1 MPGLIFYEGKGAFS
15 MNDRFGAVL
24 LAGGDS
30 TRMGG
35 GRSKVL
41 APLGGQPAL
50 LRPLRVLCA
59 CGHVKTLC
67 LVCREREM
75 DELARLVREAGPL
88 GGRTIRFALA
98 GRDRQDSV
106 WNGVQALGDEC
117 GYVLIHDGARP
128 LVDPATVEAVC
139 RDALE
144 YGAATAA
151 VPSKDT
157 CKLAGPDGFVE
168 GTPDRDRLWAV
179 QTPQAFRRELYLYG
193 LERARAQGRRYTDD
207 CQLVEAAG
215 GRVRLTKSGYHNFKL
230 TTPEDL
236 LLARAMVGERSGA
249 MRVGSGYDVHRLAEG
264 RDLILGGVKI
274 PYERGL
280 LGHSDA
286 DVLAHAI
293 ADGLLG
299 AAALGDIGQLFP
311 DSDPRYAGADS
322 LGLLSTVCGLVR
334 GQGYEIGNIDAT
346 LIAQKPKLAPHIPA
360 MRERLA
366 AACGLEVGRVSVK
379 ATTEEGLGFTG
390 RGEGIAASAVCLL
403 AEA

>member
-1 MPGLIFYEGKGAFS
+1 
-15 MNDRFGAVL
+15 MNDWFGAVL
-24 LAGGDS
+24 LAGGGS

-41 APLGGQPAL
+41 ARLGEGPAL
-50 LRPLRVLCA
+50 LRPLRVLCS
-59 CGHVKTLC
+59 CRYVKKLC
-67 LVCREREM
+67 LVCREQEM
-75 DELARLVREAGPL
+75 DELARLVQEAGPL
-88 GGRTIRFALA
+88 GGQTIRFAL
-98 GRDRQDSV
+98 GGPERQDSV
-106 WNGVQALGDEC
+106 WNGVQTLGDSC
-117 GYVLIHDGARP
+117 GYLLIHDGARP
-128 LVDPATVEAVC
+128 LVDPEVVDAVC

-168 GTPDRDRLWAV
+168 STPDRERLWAV

-193 LERARAQGRRYTDD
+193 LERARALGRSYTDD

-215 GRVRLTKSGYHNFKL
+215 GRVRLTKSGYQNFKL

-249 MRVGSGYDVHRLAEG
+249 MRIGSGYDVHRLASG
-264 RDLILGGVKI
+264 RDLILGGVRV
-274 PYERGL
+274 PYDRGL

-293 ADGLLG
+293 ADSLLG

-311 DSDPRYAGADS
+311 DNDPQYQGADS
-322 LGLLSTVCGLVR
+322 LELLGQVCQLVR
-334 GQGYEIGNIDAT
+334 ARGYGVANIDAT
-346 LIAQKPKLAPHIPA
+346 LIAQKPKLAPYIPE

-366 AACGLEVGRVSVK
+366 TACGLQVGQVSVK

-403 AEA
+403 DKEG

>member
-1 MPGLIFYEGKGAFS
+1 
-15 MNDRFGAVL
+15 MNDWFGAVL
-24 LAGGDS
+24 LAGGGS

-41 APLGGQPAL
+41 ARLGEGPAL
-50 LRPLRVLCA
+50 LRPLRVLCS
-59 CGHVKTLC
+59 CRYVKKLC
-67 LVCREREM
+67 LVCREQEM
-75 DELARLVREAGPL
+75 DELARLVQEAGPL
-88 GGRTIRFALA
+88 GGQTIRFAL
-98 GRDRQDSV
+98 GGPERQDSV
-106 WNGVQALGDEC
+106 WNGVQALGDSC
-117 GYVLIHDGARP
+117 GYLLIHDGARP
-128 LVDPATVEAVC
+128 LVDPEVVDAVC

-168 GTPDRDRLWAV
+168 STPDRERLWAV

-193 LERARAQGRRYTDD
+193 LERARALGRSYTDD
-207 CQLVEAAG
+207 CQLVDAAG
-215 GRVRLTKSGYHNFKL
+215 GRVRLTKSGYQNFKL

-249 MRVGSGYDVHRLAEG
+249 MRIGSGYDVHRLAPG
-264 RDLILGGVKI
+264 RDLILGGVRV
-274 PYERGL
+274 PYDRGL

-293 ADGLLG
+293 ADSLLG

-311 DSDPRYAGADS
+311 DNDPQYQGADS
-322 LGLLSTVCGLVR
+322 LELLGQVCQLVR
-334 GQGYEIGNIDAT
+334 ARGYGVANIDAT
-346 LIAQKPKLAPHIPA
+346 LIAQKPKLAPYIPE

-366 AACGLEVGRVSVK
+366 TACGLQVGQVSVK

-403 AEA
+403 DKEG

>member
-1 MPGLIFYEGKGAFS
+1 
-15 MNDRFGAVL
+15 MNDWFGAVL
-24 LAGGDS
+24 LAGGGS

-41 APLGGQPAL
+41 ARLGEGPAL
-50 LRPLRVLCA
+50 LRPLRVLCS
-59 CGHVKTLC
+59 CRYVKKLC
-67 LVCREREM
+67 LVCREQEM
-75 DELARLVREAGPL
+75 DELARLVQEAGPL
-88 GGRTIRFALA
+88 GGQTIRFAL
-98 GRDRQDSV
+98 GGPERQDSV
-106 WNGVQALGDEC
+106 WNGVQALGDSC
-117 GYVLIHDGARP
+117 GYLLIHDGARP
-128 LVDPATVEAVC
+128 LVDPEVVDAVC

-168 GTPDRDRLWAV
+168 STPDRERLWAV
-179 QTPQAFRRELYLYG
+179 QTPQAFRRERYLYG
-193 LERARAQGRRYTDD
+193 LERARALGRSYTDD

-215 GRVRLTKSGYHNFKL
+215 GRVRLTKSGYQNFKL

-249 MRVGSGYDVHRLAEG
+249 MRIGSGYDVHRLAPG
-264 RDLILGGVKI
+264 RDLILGGVRV
-274 PYERGL
+274 PYDRGL

-293 ADGLLG
+293 ADSLLG

-311 DSDPRYAGADS
+311 DNDPQYQGADS
-322 LGLLSTVCGLVR
+322 LELLGQVCQQVR
-334 GQGYEIGNIDAT
+334 ARGYGVANIDAT
-346 LIAQKPKLAPHIPA
+346 LIAQKPKLAPYIPE

-366 AACGLEVGRVSVK
+366 TACGLQVGQVSVK

-403 AEA
+403 DKEG

>member
-1 MPGLIFYEGKGAFS
+1 
-15 MNDRFGAVL
+15 MNDWFGAVL
-24 LAGGDS
+24 LAGGGS

-41 APLGGQPAL
+41 ARLGEGPAL
-50 LRPLRVLCA
+50 LRPLRVLCS
-59 CGHVKTLC
+59 CRYVKKLC
-67 LVCREREM
+67 LVCREQEM
-75 DELARLVREAGPL
+75 DELARLVQEAGPL
-88 GGRTIRFALA
+88 GGQTIRFAL
-98 GRDRQDSV
+98 GGPDRQDSV

-168 GTPDRDRLWAV
+168 STPDRERLWAV

-193 LERARAQGRRYTDD
+193 LERARALGRSYTDD

-215 GRVRLTKSGYHNFKL
+215 GRVRLTKSGYQNFKL

-249 MRVGSGYDVHRLAEG
+249 MRIGSGYDVHRLASG
-264 RDLILGGVKI
+264 RDLILGGVRV
-274 PYERGL
+274 PYDRGL

-293 ADGLLG
+293 ADSLLG

-311 DSDPRYAGADS
+311 DNDPQYQGADS
-322 LGLLSTVCGLVR
+322 LELLGQVCQLVR
-334 GQGYEIGNIDAT
+334 ARGYGVANIDAT
-346 LIAQKPKLAPHIPA
+346 LIAQKPKLAPYIPE

-366 AACGLEVGRVSVK
+366 TACGLQVGQVSVK

-403 AEA
+403 DKEG

>member
-1 MPGLIFYEGKGAFS
+1 
-15 MNDRFGAVL
+15 MNDWFGAVL

-67 LVCREREM
+67 LVCREQEM
-75 DELARLVREAGPL
+75 DELARLVQEAGPL
-88 GGRTIRFALA
+88 GGQTIRFAL
-98 GRDRQDSV
+98 GGPERQDSV
-106 WNGVQALGDEC
+106 WNGVQALGDSC
-117 GYVLIHDGARP
+117 GYLLIHDGARP
-128 LVDPATVEAVC
+128 LVDPEVVDAVC

-168 GTPDRDRLWAV
+168 STPDRERLWAV

-193 LERARAQGRRYTDD
+193 LERARALGRSYTDD

-215 GRVRLTKSGYHNFKL
+215 GRVRLTKSGYQNFKL

-249 MRVGSGYDVHRLAEG
+249 MRIGSGYDVHRLAPG
-264 RDLILGGVKI
+264 RDLILGGVRV
-274 PYERGL
+274 PYDRGL

-293 ADGLLG
+293 ADSLLG

-311 DSDPRYAGADS
+311 DNDPQYQGADS
-322 LGLLSTVCGLVR
+322 LELLGQVCQLVR
-334 GQGYEIGNIDAT
+334 ARGYGVANIDAT
-346 LIAQKPKLAPHIPA
+346 LIAQKPKLAPYIPE

-366 AACGLEVGRVSVK
+366 TACGLQVGQVSVK

-403 AEA
+403 DKEG